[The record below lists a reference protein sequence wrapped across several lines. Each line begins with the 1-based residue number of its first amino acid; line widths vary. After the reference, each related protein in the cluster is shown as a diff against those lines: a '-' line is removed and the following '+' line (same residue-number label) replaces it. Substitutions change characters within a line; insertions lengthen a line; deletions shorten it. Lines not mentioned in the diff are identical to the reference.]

1 MTAPDPRYLGSR
13 SAVGLAALDTGAR
26 GAGAHEVS
34 ALDSSALDA
43 TALDPALVDRVR
55 DRLAGE
61 RAPATPSRVAAALRA
76 EGGLR
81 GEADLL
87 PVLRAL
93 QSELL
98 GAGPL
103 EPLLQLPGV
112 TDVLVTG
119 PDLVCIDRGR
129 GMEPVGVRFA
139 DEGAVRRLAVRLV
152 NAGGRRLDAAQPF
165 ADVVLADGTRLH
177 AALPPVTRT
186 PCLSLRVP
194 ARRPFTLDELVA
206 AGALAADL
214 AAALVSLVLARM
226 TLVVSGRAGTGK
238 TTLSGALLGRVPP
251 TERIVVLEDDQE
263 LRIDHPHVVH
273 LVARRPNVEGAG
285 EIRLGE
291 LVRQSLRMR
300 PDRLVLG
307 EVRGAEVASLLAAF
321 TSGHQ
326 GGLTTVHAAGPAEV
340 PARLEALALQAGVPR
355 AALHSQL
362 SVAVDAVIHLERG
375 HDGRRR
381 VGTVAV
387 LVPDRRGFVHAQPA
401 LVCAEGGVVP
411 GPAADLLSA
420 RLDRCRDGR
429 PGAAGGAPGG
439 LVPGRGGQL

>member
-1 MTAPDPRYLGSR
+1 M
-13 SAVGLAALDTGAR
+13 AAAF
-26 GAGAHEVS
+26 
-34 ALDSSALDA
+34 DA
-43 TALDPALVDRVR
+43 TVRPVVAFDATVRPVVAFDATSLDPALVDRVR
-55 DRLAGE
+55 NRLANE
-61 RAPATPSRVAAALRA
+61 QAPATPSRVAAALRA

-81 GEADLL
+81 GETDLL

-103 EPLLQLPGV
+103 EPLLALPGV

-129 GMEPVGVRFA
+129 GMESVGVRFA
-139 DEGAVRRLAVRLV
+139 DEASVRRLAVRLV
-152 NAGGRRLDAAQPF
+152 TAAGRRLDAAQPF

-194 ARRPFTLDELVA
+194 ARRPFTLDEMVA
-206 AGALAADL
+206 AGTLNPKVAAV
-214 AAALVSLVLARM
+214 LVRMVLARM
-226 TLVVSGRAGTGK
+226 TLLISGRAGTGK
-238 TTLSGALLGRVPP
+238 TTLSAALLGQVPA
-251 TERIVVLEDDQE
+251 TERIVVIEDDPE

-273 LVARRPNVEGAG
+273 LDARRPNVEGAG
-285 EIRLGE
+285 EIGLGE

-307 EVRGAEVASLLAAF
+307 EVRGAEVAALLAAF

-326 GGLTTVHAAGPAEV
+326 GGLTTLHAAGPADV
-340 PARLEALALQAGVPR
+340 PARMEALALQAGVPR

-362 SVAVDAVIHLERG
+362 SVAVDAVIHLERAAG
-375 HDGRRR
+375 GDRR
-381 VGTVAV
+381 VDTVAV
-387 LVPDRRGFVHAQPA
+387 LVPDRRGFAQAQPA
-401 LVCAEGGVVP
+401 LVWAQGVVVP
-411 GPAADLLSA
+411 GPAAALLA
-420 RLDRCRDGR
+420 RRLGQSGAGLPDAVGGVLAGPPDRDMGR
-429 PGAAGGAPGG
+429 
-439 LVPGRGGQL
+439 